1 MTELTLKIDGMSC
14 GHCVGAV
21 TKVLKAVPGVEVD
34 RVAIGSAVVH
44 YDAATVSPGQ
54 IAQAVTDDG
63 YAAVVAA

>member
-1 MTELTLKIDGMSC
+1 MTELTLTIDGMSC

-21 TKVLKAVPGVEVD
+21 TKALKAVPGVEVE
-34 RVAIGSAVVH
+34 RVAIGSAVVR
-44 YDAATVSPGQ
+44 YDAATVAPSR